1 MKTRRLQ
8 TVSAVALSLALVSC
22 GKSDKP
28 EPATP
33 AAKTQPATEEMPAPA
48 PVEVESTPTPA
59 SGTTGPSAQTPS
71 EEAKPAPLKDE
82 QICMITDLANTAEI
96 EQGKWA
102 QKYAKS
108 PDVKKFATMMVD
120 DHTKAMQK
128 QTKLE
133 TKLHLEPAESPVA
146 TDLKSQTSSALEA
159 LKKVPVEDFDHT
171 YVEQQIKQHR
181 ELLDLIDKRLIP
193 SASNPELITL
203 LAEIRPTV
211 AHHLEKA
218 EEVQKKLTSSK
229 K

>member
-1 MKTRRLQ
+1 MKTRRMQ
-8 TVSAVALSLALVSC
+8 TVSAVALSFALVSC

-33 AAKTQPATEEMPAPA
+33 AAQTQPAMEETPPPA

-59 SGTTGPSAQTPS
+59 SGTTGSSDQTPA
-71 EEAKPAPLKDE
+71 EAKPAPLKDE
-82 QICMITDLANTAEI
+82 QICMITDLANSAEI

-133 TKLHLEPAESPVA
+133 IKLHLEPAESPVA
-146 TDLKSQTSSALEA
+146 MDLKSQTSSALES
-159 LKKVPVEDFDHT
+159 LKKVPVEDFDRA
-171 YVEQQIKQHR
+171 YIDQQIKQHR
-181 ELLDLIDKRLIP
+181 ELLDLIDQRLIP